1 MGEIKVYP
9 DSILRKKAKD
19 VEKIDEKIL
28 EKLEKMAE
36 LMYKYNGIGLAAEQV
51 GFLEK
56 LVVID
61 LRPDGKN
68 ELIELINPVIISSEG
83 IFEEHEEGCLSVPG
97 YYDTI
102 KDRRKWIKVK
112 YLDRNE
118 NERIIETDDFLSVVI
133 QHEIDH
139 LNGKLFID
147 RLSPTRKLAF
157 KKEWKKLQK
166 EREQAENQ

>member
-1 MGEIKVYP
+1 MEIKVYP
-9 DSILRKKAKD
+9 DGILRKKAKD
-19 VEKIDEKIL
+19 VEKIDDRII
-28 EKLEKMAE
+28 KLLDDMAQT
-36 LMYKYNGIGLAAEQV
+36 MYKFNGIGLAAEQV
-51 GFLEK
+51 GILEK

-68 ELIELINPVIISSEG
+68 QLIELINPQIIASEG
-83 IFEEHEEGCLSVPG
+83 TYEEHEEGCLSVPG

-102 KDRRKWIKVK
+102 KDRKKWIKVK

-118 NERIIETDDFLSVVI
+118 NEQILETEDFLSVVI

-147 RLSPTRKLAF
+147 RLSPTKREFF
-157 KKEWKKLQK
+157 KKQWKKMQK
-166 EREQAENQ
+166 EKEEKK

>member
-1 MGEIKVYP
+1 MEIKVYP
-9 DSILRKKAKD
+9 DGILRKKAKD
-19 VEKIDEKIL
+19 VEKIDDRII
-28 EKLEKMAE
+28 KLLDDMAQT
-36 LMYKYNGIGLAAEQV
+36 MYKFNGIGLAAEQV
-51 GFLEK
+51 GILEK

-68 ELIELINPVIISSEG
+68 QLIELINPQIIASEG
-83 IFEEHEEGCLSVPG
+83 IYEEHEEGCLSVPG

-102 KDRRKWIKVK
+102 KDRKKWIKVK

-118 NERIIETDDFLSVVI
+118 NEQILETEDFLSVVI

-147 RLSPTRKLAF
+147 RLSPTKREFF
-157 KKEWKKLQK
+157 KKQWKKMQK
-166 EREQAENQ
+166 EKEEKK

>member
-1 MGEIKVYP
+1 MGEIRVYP

-19 VEKIDEKIL
+19 VEKIDDRIVQL
-28 EKLEKMAE
+28 LDKMADI
-36 LMYKYNGIGLAAEQV
+36 MYRYNGIGLAAEQI
-51 GFLEK
+51 GILDK

-68 ELIELINPVIISSEG
+68 QLIELINPVIIASEG
-83 IFEEHEEGCLSVPG
+83 TYEEHEEGCLSVPG
-97 YYDTI
+97 YYDTV
-102 KDRRKWIKVK
+102 KDRKKWIKVK

-118 NERIIETDDFLSVVI
+118 EERIIETEDFLSVVI

-139 LNGKLFID
+139 LNGRLFID
-147 RLSPTRKLAF
+147 HLSPTQKLVF

-166 EREQAENQ
+166 EREEGK

>member
-1 MGEIKVYP
+1 MLEIKVYP

-19 VEKIDEKIL
+19 VEKIDDRIV
-28 EKLEKMAE
+28 KLLDEMAE
-36 LMYKYNGIGLAAEQV
+36 TMYSFNGIGLAAEQV
-51 GFLEK
+51 GILEK

-61 LRPDGKN
+61 LRREGKN
-68 ELIELINPVIISSEG
+68 ELIELINPVIVASEG
-83 IFEEHEEGCLSVPG
+83 TYEEHEEGCLSVPG
-97 YYDTI
+97 YYDTV
-102 KDRRKWIKVK
+102 KDRKKWIKVR

-118 NERIIETDDFLSVVI
+118 NEKTLETDDFLSVVI

-147 RLSPTRKLAF
+147 RLSPTRKMVF

-166 EREQAENQ
+166 EREREQ